1 MTKKGKLI
9 VIDGADGA
17 GKTTQA
23 ALLLS
28 YFKKHKLSTH
38 YFDFPQYRSFHG
50 KTVAKFLR
58 GEFGAIDQ
66 VSPYLASLAYAL
78 DRASVKNEMEEILKK
93 GGFIIANRYAT
104 SNIAHQGAKFA
115 DQNKKE
121 EFIKWVCELE
131 YKTHRIPKEDIVIYL
146 HVPWKV
152 GLKLT
157 EKKGTRNYLSGKK
170 SDIHEENLS
179 YRKKVEA
186 TFLSL
191 VKRYKH
197 WVKIDCVVDGRLLS
211 PDEIHKKV
219 VEVLTRY
226 LVI

>member
-1 MTKKGKLI
+1 MRKRGKLI
-9 VIDGADGA
+9 VIDGGDGA

-23 ALLLS
+23 TMLLS
-28 YFKKHKLSTH
+28 FLKKHKFSTK
-38 YFDFPQYRSFHG
+38 YFDFPQYRSFYG

-58 GEFGAIDQ
+58 GEFGAINQ

-78 DRASVKNEMEEILKK
+78 DRASVKDEMEDILKK

-104 SNIAHQGAKFA
+104 SNIAHQGAKFT

-121 EFIKWVCELE
+121 EFIKWEYELE
-131 YKTHRIPKEDIVIYL
+131 YKIHRIPKEDIVIYL

-157 EKKGTRNYLSGKK
+157 EKKGIRTYLYGKK
-170 SDIHEENLS
+170 NDIHEENLA
-179 YRKKVEA
+179 YRKKVEKMY
-186 TFLSL
+186 LSL

-211 PDEIHKKV
+211 PTEIHKKLIDL
-219 VEVLTRY
+219 LTRRS
-226 LVI
+226 VI